1 MGQGLRAIGRA
12 GRKSSSTISGK
23 RQQLYRRGIP
33 SLVAPGLVAVSERMN
48 PFHSS
53 LERPNESPLPL
64 LPAGLSAQPLS
75 SSTTGLQPACMPE
88 PTPFR
93 LSSAED
99 RFRSG
104 VSASLL
110 GQSAEVAQDAPGLL
124 EEISPGPP
132 PAGGTKS
139 PETALAQ
146 PKTAAVKSC
155 KQHLGSLPNAWC

>member
-1 MGQGLRAIGRA
+1 
-12 GRKSSSTISGK
+12 
-23 RQQLYRRGIP
+23 
-33 SLVAPGLVAVSERMN
+33 MN

-93 LSSAED
+93 LSSAQD

-124 EEISPGPP
+124 QPIWQAPP

-139 PETALAQ
+139 PARQLA
-146 PKTAAVKSC
+146 
-155 KQHLGSLPNAWC
+155 HPNHAPRNS